1 MTQTTDEQSKYILNK
16 MKLLDPEGIFSKN
29 LEEHLIF
36 QLKNKNIFN
45 NHYNIIINN
54 LNYVAA
60 GNYKKLAQF
69 VLIKRK

>member
-1 MTQTTDEQSKYILNK
+1 MRNFSTEEQSKYVLNK

-45 NHYNIIINN
+45 SHYNIIINN
-54 LNYVAA
+54 L
-60 GNYKKLAQF
+60 
-69 VLIKRK
+69 